1 MSDVAR
7 RALDP
12 ESEAVAEA
20 LEEGDVAFE
29 RGTARAALRHRDFRI
44 FWGGLFAS
52 NVGTWMQN
60 IIVAAYVQT
69 LTRDARW
76 VGVVAFAQL
85 GPLVV
90 LSTVSGMLADTV
102 DRRRFLVTMQG
113 AQLVGSLVLAAV
125 ALADRPSP
133 WTIFAVMLGIGIAN
147 ALGGPGM
154 SAISP
159 SLVPKEDLPGAI
171 SLFSFQMNMSRV
183 VGPIIGQVLFTR
195 SGPSLVFVVN
205 AATYVFAILGLVT
218 ARYPRRVNRV
228 GATSRWEVLVSG
240 FRFAWNDRLVRRV
253 LVIIWTMSFVSLS
266 FISFMPTHAQNNLGI
281 DPRSDPYGVLY
292 GLFGLGA
299 AAGAVSVG
307 SIFARRDTAALV
319 RPAMVAFA
327 ISLLGFALLRVAL
340 PAYFV
345 VVPLGYSYFVV
356 ITSLSTV
363 LQSHITDAVR
373 GRVMALWIM
382 GFGGAVGLAALVL
395 GPVAQ
400 WSVST
405 LLVVGAA
412 WAAVLAIVAAPRRL
426 HSEVPAHA

>member
-102 DRRRFLVTMQG
+102 DRRRFLVTMQA

-125 ALADRPSP
+125 AVADRPSP

>member
-7 RALDP
+7 GAL
-12 ESEAVAEA
+12 EAECEAVAEA
-20 LEEGDVAFE
+20 LEDGDVAFE

-52 NVGTWMQN
+52 NIGTWMQN

-90 LSTVSGMLADTV
+90 LSIVSGMLADTI
-102 DRRRFLVTMQG
+102 DRRRFLVTMQS
-113 AQLVGSLVLAAV
+113 AQLVGSLALALV
-125 ALADRPSP
+125 ALSDRPSP
-133 WTIFAVMLGIGIAN
+133 WTIFAVMLSIGIAN

-195 SGPSLVFVVN
+195 SGPALVFTVN
-205 AATYVFAILGLVT
+205 AATYLFAIFGLVV
-218 ARYPRRVNRV
+218 ARYPRRVNAA
-228 GATSRWEVLVSG
+228 GATSRWEVLISG

-253 LVIIWTMSFVSLS
+253 LVILWTMSFVSLN

-281 DPRSDPYGVLY
+281 DPKSDPYGVLY

-307 SIFARRDTAALV
+307 SVFARRDMAALV

-327 ISLLGFALLRVAL
+327 ISLLGFSLLRVAA
-340 PAYFV
+340 PAYLV
-345 VVPLGYSYFVV
+345 VLPLGYSYFVV
-356 ITSLSTV
+356 VTSLSTV
-363 LQSHITDAVR
+363 LQSHISDAVR

-382 GFGGAVGLAALVL
+382 GFGGSVGLAALLL

-426 HSEVPAHA
+426 RPEVPAHA